1 MKSSCIL
8 LLPLVLC
15 ACQHKSADSQANPV
29 WLESDSV
36 QAIESRIAR
45 DYSLTFDE
53 GAAKIIEAHPELNAD
68 SVREFAK
75 RHLVEVRVIDGQ
87 ERMFRKSPRNLDLL
101 HPAYRGEWTHRGAT
115 ADASRHAYADSVL
128 KCIDGQMAEGGAH
141 RVKIR
146 FNIDV
151 PYHPE
156 LEGDTLRVWMP
167 YPCETDRQCD
177 VELVSAGQPDYII
190 SSPEQSV
197 HSSIYME
204 QPVSPDGNH
213 FEYVAEFTGKGAYFS
228 PDYILANMKPYDKD
242 GDIYRRYTAMQAP
255 HIMRLDSLASAIVGN
270 ETNPLRQSQLV
281 FDYIIKNYPWAGA
294 REYSTIPCIPEY
306 VLAEG
311 HGDCGQVSLLYIS
324 LMRTLGVPARWES
337 GWMLHPGEKNLHD
350 WAETYYE
357 GIGWVPVD
365 VSFGRM
371 STSDN
376 PRIRD
381 FFVTGIDAHRLVANK
396 GVNSAFYPAKKY
408 VRSETVD
415 AQMGEVETTQGNLF
429 YPAWDQQLEIL
440 SQNPIKQ

>member
-1 MKSSCIL
+1 MKAPYL
-8 LLPLVLC
+8 MLLPLALC
-15 ACQHKSADSQANPV
+15 ACQQKPAESAAAPV
-29 WLESDSV
+29 WLESDSA
-36 QAIESRIAR
+36 QAIDNRIAR
-45 DYSLTFDE
+45 DYSLTFAE
-53 GAAKIIEAHPELNAD
+53 GAAKIIEAHPELNED
-68 SVREFAK
+68 SVRAFAR
-75 RHLVEVRVIDGQ
+75 RHLVEVRTIDGD

-101 HPAYRGEWTHRGAT
+101 HPAYRGEWAHRGS
-115 ADASRHAYADSVL
+115 DASEARHAYADSVL
-128 KCIDGQMAEGGAH
+128 RSLDGKMADGGAH

-167 YPCETDRQCD
+167 FPREAERQTDI
-177 VELVSAGQPDYII
+177 ELLSAGQPDYII
-190 SSPEQSV
+190 STPEQSV
-197 HSSIYME
+197 HTSIYME
-204 QPVSPDGNH
+204 QPVSADGNH
-213 FEYVAEFTGKGAYFS
+213 FEYVAEFTGKGAYYS
-228 PDYILANMKPYDKD
+228 PDYILANMKPYDKE
-242 GDIYRRYTAMQAP
+242 GDIYRQYTAVQAP
-255 HIMRLDSLASAIVGN
+255 HIVRLDSLASAIVGD

-337 GWMLHPGEKNLHD
+337 GWMLHPSEKNLHD

-371 STSDN
+371 SNNSD

-381 FFVTGIDAHRLVANK
+381 FYVTGMDAHRFVANK
-396 GVNSAFYPAKKY
+396 GINSLFYPAKKY
-408 VRSETVD
+408 IRSETVD
-415 AQMGEVETTQGNLF
+415 AQMGEVETSKGNLF
-429 YPAWDQQLEIL
+429 YPAWDQSLEIL
-440 SQNPIKQ
+440 SQTPIAQ